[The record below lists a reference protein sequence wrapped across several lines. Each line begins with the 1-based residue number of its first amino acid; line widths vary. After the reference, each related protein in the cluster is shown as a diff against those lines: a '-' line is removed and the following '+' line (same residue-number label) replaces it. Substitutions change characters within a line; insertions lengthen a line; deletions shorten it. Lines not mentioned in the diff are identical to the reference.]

1 MQKGGH
7 APLFCNRKPQDPILS
22 LYSGAHVLITG
33 GLGFIGSNLGIR
45 LLEEG
50 ASVTLVDSLIPE
62 YGGNPANIRGY
73 ESRLKVN
80 ISDVRDPHS
89 MKTLVKGHD
98 FLFNLAGQ
106 TSHMDSMADPYTD
119 LDITCKA
126 QLSILEACRN
136 ANPGIR
142 IVFAGT
148 RQIYGKPDYLP
159 VDENHP
165 VRPVDVNGINKMAG
179 EWYHILYN
187 NVYGIRAC
195 SLRLTNTIGPR
206 MRIKDARQ
214 TFLGVWI
221 RQVLTGKPFEVWGG
235 EQLRDFT
242 YVDDCVDAMMRA
254 ALHEEAFGQIF
265 NIGGGNIFRGLS
277 ASAEGM
283 DRSSADYMGMLATV
297 LNALAV
303 QDALEK
309 TGHPTRVLSAIAMQE
324 VCEPYVRR
332 RAMRHLEKGRVI
344 ICAAGTGNPYFT
356 TDTAAALRGMELK
369 CDAIIKA
376 TKVDGVYDKDP
387 MKHDDA
393 VMFKHLS
400 YEETLRRHLKV
411 MDSTAIT
418 LAQEN
423 QVPIIVCNMFNGSI
437 KKVVTG
443 ENPGTTVEGD

>member
-1 MQKGGH
+1 MQKIGV
-7 APLFCNRKPQDPILS
+7 FVCWC
-22 LYSGAHVLITG
+22 
-33 GLGFIGSNLGIR
+33 GSNIAATVDVEAVSQALSKEPGVVFSTNYQYMCSQTGQDLIQEKVRELGLTGVVVCSCSPR
-45 LLEEG
+45 MHENTFRKTCEKAGL
-50 ASVTLVDSLIPE
+50 
-62 YGGNPANIRGY
+62 NPYMVEIANIREQCSWIHKDKAEATKKAIILG
-73 ESRLKVN
+73 RAAIAKV
-80 ISDVRDPHS
+80 
-89 MKTLVKGHD
+89 ML
-98 FLFNLAGQ
+98 
-106 TSHMDSMADPYTD
+106 
-119 LDITCKA
+119 
-126 QLSILEACRN
+126 N
-136 ANPGIR
+136 APLQ
-142 IVFAGT
+142 AGT
-148 RQIYGKPDYLP
+148 SP
-159 VDENHP
+159 V
-165 VRPVDVNGINKMAG
+165 KK
-179 EWYHILYN
+179 
-187 NVYGIRAC
+187 RA
-195 SLRLTNTIGPR
+195 L
-206 MRIKDARQ
+206 
-214 TFLGVWI
+214 V
-221 RQVLTGKPFEVWGG
+221 
-235 EQLRDFT
+235 
-242 YVDDCVDAMMRA
+242 
-254 ALHEEAFGQIF
+254 
-265 NIGGGNIFRGLS
+265 IGGGNIFRGLS